1 MKALYKL
8 SKIIQ
13 MKLIIIL
20 SSKWVG
26 ILILSWSQR
35 ASGFQGTFSE
45 FPAFGD
51 VAAVSAFLWGGRLL
65 SGISSPKGSGRAH
78 GWSWQ
83 THTSSQ
89 ENAAPFSALHTSV
102 WCSDLFW
109 PQIKTSLQM
118 LGCKAHHG
126 SQVLPPRKM
135 QQEPS
140 IVASM
145 RTRACIYFILPYRC
159 TSFAVRCGWC

>member
-1 MKALYKL
+1 MGWDLDIVMIA
-8 SKIIQ
+8 
-13 MKLIIIL
+13 
-20 SSKWVG
+20 
-26 ILILSWSQR
+26 QR

-45 FPAFGD
+45 FPAFRD
-51 VAAVSAFLWGGRLL
+51 VAAVSAFLWRGRLL

-83 THTSSQ
+83 TRTSSQ

-118 LGCKAHHG
+118 LGCKAHH
-126 SQVLPPRKM
+126 SSEVLPPRKM
-135 QQEPS
+135 QEEPS
-140 IVASM
+140 FIASM
-145 RTRACIYFILPYRC
+145 CIRVRIYFILPYRC
-159 TSFAVRCGWC
+159 TSFAVRCEWC